1 MAVALIPGLADP
13 SGSDRLFKDYA
24 TSIAEG
30 ITVVNAESCSSGAES
45 RKNCCHACGFI
56 APPPGHFAHTFS
68 GSQPNYTRR
77 ARVCFVA
84 TSARTPNPA
93 APAEGRMK
101 SLTYGDVT
109 WVDIS
114 DPTASEIAKL
124 GRDYQ
129 FHPLDLQDCISGRQ
143 LTKVEDHGEHFFI
156 MLHFPIKDDQGVIA
170 SFQVSMFLGKNY
182 LVSLH
187 PVSCKVVSEIF
198 QSSDEDEKQ
207 RGTLMKSST
216 YLAYRIIDGLVEG
229 IFSILDDV
237 QAKLDAIEGTVFD
250 EKKSSAGAINRARRQ
265 IAILG
270 RIVSPLVLFL
280 PDIANAQKDS
290 EEDLSIYFSDID
302 HKVGKASATVDEMK
316 EMVEIYKDTDFVIN
330 SERTNAVLSIL
341 TILFTLTIPATVIS
355 SIYGMNV
362 PLPGGWN
369 FGVTGPLDFFGPYT
383 SLLLIF
389 VAMLIPAVIMALY
402 FRRVG
407 WF

>member
-1 MAVALIPGLADP
+1 
-13 SGSDRLFKDYA
+13 
-24 TSIAEG
+24 
-30 ITVVNAESCSSGAES
+30 
-45 RKNCCHACGFI
+45 
-56 APPPGHFAHTFS
+56 
-68 GSQPNYTRR
+68 
-77 ARVCFVA
+77 VA
-84 TSARTPNPA
+84 TAARTPNPA
-93 APAEGRMK
+93 IPAEGRTK

-114 DPTASEIAKL
+114 DPTSSDTAKL

-129 FHPLDLQDCISGRQ
+129 FHPLDLEDCVSGRQ

-156 MLHFPIKDDQGVIA
+156 MLHFPVKDDQGVIS
-170 SFQVSMFLGKNY
+170 SFQVSMFMGKNY

-187 PVSCKVVSEIF
+187 PASCKAVSELF
-198 QSSDEDEKQ
+198 RSAKEDERQ
-207 RGTLMKSST
+207 RGALMKSST
-216 YLAYRIIDGLVEG
+216 YLGYRIIDELVDG
-229 IFSILDDV
+229 MFSILDGV
-237 QAKLDAIEGTVFD
+237 QENLDSIEATVFD

-265 IAILG
+265 IAVLG

-280 PDIANAQKDS
+280 PDIAGAQKDS

-330 SERTNAVLSIL
+330 SERTNTVLSIL

-355 SIYGMNV
+355 SIFGMNV

-369 FGVTGPLDFFGPYT
+369 FGVTGPLDYFGPYT
-383 SLLLIF
+383 SLLFIF
-389 VAMLIPAVIMALY
+389 IAMLIPAIVMALY